1 MTKQNVNKKNLIWV
15 ASYPKSGNTWVRF
28 ILQAAVTGKVDLK
41 TIGQLVP
48 NFAVM
53 NSAVNADI
61 SVQMPA
67 EARRYWPK
75 TQTALNNETKSP
87 LFLKTHNVCA
97 AFDSGQ
103 FPDPKLS
110 IGGIYVVRDPRDLVL
125 SYRAHFGLTI
135 DEAIDYVRDKDNFI
149 FNAKDN
155 LTTEL
160 ISSWDQHYQSWK
172 QAPFPMHLMKYE
184 DLLQNPEANINKMLA
199 FLKLKPVISVSKILE
214 LTSFNS
220 LATKEKTDGFSEASS
235 KTTRF
240 FRKGTKG
247 QWRDHSSEISPLKE
261 HFKATFDEL
270 GYR

>member
-1 MTKQNVNKKNLIWV
+1 MPKQNVSQKNLIWV

-28 ILQAAVTGKVDLK
+28 ILQAAITGKVDLK
-41 TIGQLVP
+41 NIGQLVP

-53 NSAVNADI
+53 NSAVNSEF

-75 TQTALNNETKSP
+75 TQATLNRETQST

-97 AFDSGQ
+97 GFDSGQ
-103 FPDPKLS
+103 FPDPKLT

-125 SYRAHFGLTI
+125 SYMAHFGLTI
-135 DEAIDYVRDKDNFI
+135 DEAIQYVCDKDNFI

-172 QAPFPMHLMKYE
+172 QAPFPMHLVKYE
-184 DLLQNPEANINKMLA
+184 DLLQNPEANITKMLG
-199 FLKLKPVISVSKILE
+199 FLNLQPVISVPKILE

-220 LATKEKTDGFSEASS
+220 LATKEKEDGFNESSS
-235 KTTRF
+235 KTTNF

-247 QWRDHSSEISPLKE
+247 QWHDYSSQMSPLKD
-261 HFKATFDEL
+261 HFKATFHEL
-270 GYR
+270 GYK

>member
-1 MTKQNVNKKNLIWV
+1 MVPHNLNKKNLIWV

-28 ILQAAVTGKVDLK
+28 ILQAAITGKVDLK

-53 NSAVNADI
+53 NSAVNEDI

-67 EARRYWPK
+67 EARRYWPT
-75 TQTALNNETKSP
+75 TQTTLNNETKST

-103 FPDPKLS
+103 FPDPKVT

-125 SYRAHFGLTI
+125 SYMAHFGLTI
-135 DEAIDYVRDKDNFI
+135 DEAIDYVRDRDNFI
-149 FNAKDN
+149 FNAEDN

-160 ISSWDQHYQSWK
+160 ISSWDQHYHSWK
-172 QAPFPMHLMKYE
+172 QAPFPVHLIKYE
-184 DLLQNPEANINKMLA
+184 DLLQSPEAIITRIFS
-199 FLKLKPVISVSKILE
+199 FLNLKPVIPVQEIIA

-220 LATKEKTDGFSEASS
+220 LANKEKTDGFSEASS
-235 KTTRF
+235 KSTRF

-247 QWRDHSSEISPLKE
+247 QWRDHSSKILPLKD
-261 HFKATFDEL
+261 HFKTTFDEL
-270 GYR
+270 GYK